1 MRPGPMARRTLVT
14 STGGNLTMKALSWLR
29 AKPKTAASVAGVTA
43 AVVAIGTLA
52 FTYEGNPTTKVD
64 LNDGG
69 VWITKSSALMVG
81 HFNNESTLLDGGL
94 RTTGEGFDILQDEST
109 VLVTD
114 RTNSTLTA
122 VDSARVSL
130 GDSTTIPGSAKVA
143 LGASTAAILDTESGD
158 LWVVPVA
165 GIAGFELQGT
175 DPLVELGKNSDVT
188 VGQDGTVYAVSGES
202 AEVVTIPVDPEG
214 QALDPQTAGL
224 SELDSSIAPS
234 ITAVG
239 ETPVV
244 LSPADSA
251 VMTPGGM
258 RTEITEADSAVLQY
272 SSTATD
278 TVTVATASQLV
289 DVPLDGG
296 DPIVTKA
303 GGEGTPAA
311 PVSLLGCRYGAWSG
325 TGTFVREC
333 PGEDDD
339 INEKVPGAESSAS
352 LTFRVNRDVII
363 LNDTVGGAAWLTDES
378 LQQVDNWDDLTP
390 PEGETENEEDTT
402 QETVETTLPV
412 RTNVNTPPVAE
423 DDEFG
428 VRPGQTTALP
438 VLDNDND
445 PDGDVLVAAVAEQ
458 QPSIGT
464 VQPIYDGGSL
474 QIAVSEDASGSA
486 SFTYEV
492 DDGRGGKDTAK
503 VSLSVKDWDTNTA
516 PKPKRATTLAI
527 ETGGT
532 ISYNILPDWIDPE
545 GDDIYL
551 RGVVAAPGDEVEFT
565 TDGQI
570 TYRATASL
578 QGRKEVQVS
587 VADALG
593 EVTTGTLVLDVR
605 PAGTTLPKTNADHVM
620 TRVGEQVTV
629 SPLANDSSSGQEQLR
644 LTRVN
649 GDETPGATIQ
659 PDYPNKTF
667 TFSAPAPGVYYV
679 LYEVAAGPNGVPGIV
694 RIDVADASEQDL
706 PPVAVRDV
714 ALLPTGGEVLLG
726 VLNND
731 TDPSGGILVIQ
742 SVTVEPGSGVSVS
755 VLNHESLRIG
765 DQGALDEQV
774 RISYRISNGSKTA
787 EGEVVVIP
795 IPAPDKILPPV
806 TTPDQAVVRV
816 GDVVTIPVLE
826 NDTSPIGDALTL
838 EPELVEPFVDP
849 EDGEIF
855 VSQDAVRFK
864 AGDEA
869 KTVYATYE
877 VSDTRGNKVGGYITI
892 QIVPVQD
899 ENAAPRPQDI
909 TTRVLS
915 GNVAN
920 IAVPLD
926 GIDEDGDS
934 VELIGLA
941 SNPKK
946 GRITEV
952 AQNYFVYEA
961 YADSSGVDTFS
972 YRVRDRLGKEGTATI
987 RVGVAPA
994 EEMNQAPY
1002 AVKDAVV
1009 VRPGREIAVPV
1020 MLNDSDPEG
1029 DEIALVKEGLV
1040 LGDESGLDA
1049 RVSGDRVLVQAPD
1062 RAVETSLQYTISD
1075 ARGAT
1080 SQAVLQI
1087 TVDEDVPL
1095 LAPIARD
1102 DRVLPSDLTDGELT
1116 SDVDILGNDEDP
1128 DGTTETLDVEVGSG
1142 GTLLDDGKVRVTV
1155 GDEMQLIRYTLTDR
1169 DELST
1174 SAFIFV
1180 PAVKDLRPSLIST
1193 KPVEVVSGE
1202 TKELPLDEYVMV
1214 AGGGTVK
1221 ITEHAKVSAS
1231 NADGADLVKDPG
1243 TLVYTSK
1250 AGYYGEDGVTFEVTD
1265 GTGPDDPEGRKATL
1279 TIPIT
1284 VLPPDNQQP
1293 TFTRAEINV
1302 APGDAATTLD
1312 LAALV
1317 TDPDPEDAGEH
1328 EFSLEGDAGEGLTA
1342 RVEGDTLSVEAAS
1355 NTKKGTSQTLT
1366 LQITDGETEPIE
1378 GTVVVNV
1385 TASTRA
1391 LATANTDTI
1400 DEADQGATISVPVL
1414 ANDFNPFPDTPLKL
1428 VSAAPEAGNGSASV
1442 EGDEVRVTPD
1452 DEFVGT
1458 LVIRYT
1464 IEDATE
1470 DSDRH
1475 VDGRI
1480 VLTVQGVPEAPGRPQ
1495 VTSVQ
1500 DRTVVVSFSAP
1511 SNNGAEIT
1519 HYTVSST
1526 SGSAYSKQCS
1536 TTTCTLDGLTNNV
1549 EYTFQV
1555 IATNRVGDSEPSGAS
1570 TVARPD
1576 ARPDTPVAPTLVF
1589 GDKSLKVAWTTPP
1602 TPGSP
1607 VESFN
1612 LQISPAPPSGITEKT
1627 GVTGNS
1633 LTWEGLENGTS
1644 YQVRVQA
1651 VNRAPEPST
1660 YSGWSIAEIPAGPPL
1675 QPAAP
1680 TTSELAPVGDQAQM
1694 QVSWTA
1700 PNDNGDSIDGY
1711 QIQVLEGGSTVRTV
1725 PAAAGQTSQ
1734 AIVVPTSEQGYTYIV
1749 RAENK
1754 AGWGQ
1759 FSPPS
1764 AERRGAIRPDA
1775 PNTPSI
1781 VAHDRS
1787 IEITSSYTLS
1797 AEQRNGA
1804 RQSEISYQ
1812 YRLNGGGWQGLS
1824 GNTIGGLDNGTGYSL
1839 QIRALSNTGTGSYT
1853 GVESASSNNATPY
1866 GIPPQPN
1873 AGAQNNGGNIT
1884 LSWSNNGNNG
1894 AALDDT
1900 QIRIR
1905 DHNGNWS
1912 GWESVGSNGNRTV
1925 GGQYSQTWVIDVR
1938 VHNKAGWSSVA
1949 SASATTD
1956 KRPDPRVWVTQGGAA
1971 GNCVNGCQRFT
1982 VNWTDLDIG
1991 SQRVTCNSTVDNVIG
2006 GSSYTINF
2014 NGNGSTTLSC
2024 YKGRDGVDV
2033 WVDILG
2039 WGDGVDTEKQYWPR
2053 P

>member
-1 MRPGPMARRTLVT
+1 
-14 STGGNLTMKALSWLR
+14 MKALSWLR
-29 AKPKTAASVAGVTA
+29 ARPKTAASVAGVTA

-52 FTYEGNPTTKVD
+52 FAYEGNPTTKVD

-94 RTTGEGFDILQDEST
+94 RTTGESFDILQDAST

-114 RTNSTLTA
+114 RSNATLTS
-122 VDSARVSL
+122 VDSAHVSL
-130 GDSTTIPGSAKVA
+130 GDSATIPGSAKVA
-143 LGASTAAILDTESGD
+143 LGAQTAAILDTESGD
-158 LWVVPVA
+158 LWVVPVK
-165 GIAGFELQGT
+165 GISGFELQGT
-175 DPLVELGKNSDVT
+175 DPLIELGKNSDVT

-202 AEVVTIPVDPEG
+202 AEVTTVPVSKEG
-214 QALDPQTAGL
+214 EALEPTSASLG
-224 SELDSSIAPS
+224 ELDASIAPS
-234 ITAVG
+234 ITVVG
-239 ETPVV
+239 ATPVV
-244 LSPADSA
+244 LSQADSA
-251 VMTPGGM
+251 VMTPGGF
-258 RTEITEADSAVLQY
+258 RTEITEADSAVLQQA
-272 SSTATD
+272 SAATGA
-278 TVTVATASQLV
+278 VTVATASQLIN
-289 DVPLDGG
+289 VPLDGG
-296 DPIVTKA
+296 EVSTTKA
-303 GGEGTPAA
+303 GGNGTPAA
-311 PVSLLGCRYGAWSG
+311 PVSLLGCQYGAWSG
-325 TGTFVREC
+325 AGTFVREC
-333 PGEDDD
+333 PGDGDDLK
-339 INEKVPGAESSAS
+339 EEVPGVESSAT

-363 LNDTVGGAAWLTDES
+363 LNDTVGGAAWLADES

-412 RTNVNTPPVAE
+412 RTDVNTPPVAE

-445 PDGDVLVAAVAEQ
+445 PDGDVLVAALAEQ

-474 QIAVSEDASGSA
+474 QIAVGDDASGAA
-486 SFTYEV
+486 SFTYEA
-492 DDGRGGKDTAK
+492 DDGRGGIDTAS
-503 VSLSVKDWDTNTA
+503 VNLSVKDWDTNTA
-516 PKPKRATTLAI
+516 PKPKRTSALAI

-551 RGVVAAPGDEVEFT
+551 KEVIAAPGDEVEFT

-578 QGRKEVQVS
+578 QGRKEVEIS
-587 VADALG
+587 LADALG
-593 EVTTGTLVLDVR
+593 EVATGTLVLDVR
-605 PAGTTLPKTNADHVM
+605 PAGSTLPKTNADHVM

-629 SPLANDSSSGQEQLR
+629 SPLANDSTSGQEQLR

-649 GDETPGATIQ
+649 GDETPGATIT

-694 RIDVADASEQDL
+694 RVDVADASEQDL

-742 SVTVEPGSGVSVS
+742 SVSVEPGSGISVS

-795 IPAPDKILPPV
+795 IPAPEKILPPL

-864 AGDEA
+864 AGDEP

-899 ENAAPRPQDI
+899 DNAAPRPQDI

-926 GIDEDGDS
+926 GIDADGDS

-941 SNPKK
+941 SNPTK

-952 AQNYFVYEA
+952 AQNYFAYEA

-972 YRVRDRLGKEGTATI
+972 YRVRDRLGKEGTATV
-987 RVGVAPA
+987 RVGVAP
-994 EEMNQAPY
+994 EEAKNQAPY

-1029 DEIALVKEGLV
+1029 DKIALVKDGLV
-1040 LGDESGLDA
+1040 MPEDSDMEA

-1075 ARGAT
+1075 ERGAT

-1087 TVDEDVPL
+1087 TVDDDVPL

-1102 DRVLPSDLTDGELT
+1102 DRVLPADLVDGGLT
-1116 SDVDILGNDEDP
+1116 SDVEILSNDEDP
-1128 DGTTETLDVEVGSG
+1128 DGTTEGLDLEVSAG

-1169 DELST
+1169 DELQT

-1180 PAVKDLRPSLIST
+1180 PALKDLRPSLTST

-1202 TKELPLDEYVMV
+1202 TKELPLEDYVMV
-1214 AGGGTVK
+1214 AGGGSVTL
-1221 ITEHAKVSAS
+1221 TEHAKVSAS
-1231 NADGADLVKDPG
+1231 NADGADLVKDAG

-1250 AGYYGEDGVTFEVTD
+1250 DGYYGEDGVSFEVTD

-1284 VLPPDNQQP
+1284 VLPPENQQP
-1293 TFTRAEINV
+1293 TFTRAEVNV
-1302 APGDAATTLD
+1302 APGEAATTLD
-1312 LAALV
+1312 LAALT
-1317 TDPDPEDAGEH
+1317 TDPDPEDADKH
-1328 EFSLEGDAGEGLTA
+1328 TFSLEGDAGKGLTA
-1342 RVEGDTLSVEAAS
+1342 RIDGSSLSVEAAS
-1355 NTKKGTSQTLT
+1355 NAKKGVSSTLT
-1366 LQITDGETEPIE
+1366 IKISDGETEPIE

-1391 LATANTDTI
+1391 PATANTDTI
-1400 DEADQGATISVPVL
+1400 DEATQGEKISVPVL
-1414 ANDFNPFPDTPLKL
+1414 ANDFNPFPETPLKI
-1428 VSAAPEAGNGSASV
+1428 VSAEPESGSGSATVNGDQV
-1442 EGDEVRVTPD
+1442 EVTPGK
-1452 DEFVGT
+1452 EFVGS
-1458 LVIRYT
+1458 LVVRYT

-1519 HYTVSST
+1519 QYTVSST
-1526 SGSAYSKQCS
+1526 SGSAYSKECS
-1536 TTTCTLDGLTNNV
+1536 STTCTLDGLTNNV

-1555 IATNRVGDSEPSGAS
+1555 IATNRVGDSEPSGPSAI
-1570 TVARPD
+1570 ARPD
-1576 ARPDTPVAPTLVF
+1576 ARPDTPVAPTLDF
-1589 GDKSLKVAWTTPP
+1589 GDKSLKVAWTTPT

-1607 VESFN
+1607 VDSYT

-1627 GVTGNS
+1627 GVTGNA

-1651 VNRAPEPST
+1651 HNQAPEPST
-1660 YSGWSIAEIPAGPPL
+1660 WSGWALAEIPAGPPM
-1675 QPAAP
+1675 QPDAP
-1680 TTSELAPVGDQAQM
+1680 TTAELSPVGDQAQM
-1694 QVSWTA
+1694 NVAWNA
-1700 PNDNGDSIDGY
+1700 PNNNGAAIDGY
-1711 QIQVLEGGSTVRTV
+1711 QLQVLAGGSTVRTV
-1725 PAAAGQTSQ
+1725 NVPAGQTSQ
-1734 AIVVPTSEQGYTYIV
+1734 AVVVPTSESGYTYIV
-1749 RAENK
+1749 RAHNK
-1754 AGWGQ
+1754 ASWGQ
-1759 FSPPS
+1759 WSPPS
-1764 AERRGAIRPDA
+1764 VERRAAIRPDA
-1775 PNTPSI
+1775 PSTPTI
-1781 VAHDRS
+1781 AARDRS

-1804 RQSEISYQ
+1804 KESEISYQ
-1812 YRLNGGGWQGLS
+1812 YRLNGGTWQGLS
-1824 GNTIGGLDNGTGYSL
+1824 GTTIGELNNGTQYRL
-1839 QIRALSNTGTGSYT
+1839 EIRALSNTGTGSYT
-1853 GVESASSNNATPY
+1853 GVESAASAAAIPYGKPHTPTASAAGQTTQVRLGWNATGSENGRSIQVVQISIDGGSWENVGISGTRDVGNDYEQTHTIKVKAMDVEGQWSDVSAEASDRSSNR
-1866 GIPPQPN
+1866 PQ
-1873 AGAQNNGGNIT
+1873 
-1884 LSWSNNGNNG
+1884 
-1894 AALDDT
+1894 
-1900 QIRIR
+1900 
-1905 DHNGNWS
+1905 
-1912 GWESVGSNGNRTV
+1912 
-1925 GGQYSQTWVIDVR
+1925 
-1938 VHNKAGWSSVA
+1938 
-1949 SASATTD
+1949 
-1956 KRPDPRVWVTQGGAA
+1956 PRVWVTQGGASPEY
-1971 GNCVNGCQRFT
+1971 CVNGCQFFK
-1982 VNWTDLDIG
+1982 VNWENLNIGTQKVTCHSNVDGQIG
-1991 SQRVTCNSTVDNVIG
+1991 SATYS
-2006 GSSYTINF
+2006 INF
-2014 NGNGSTTLSC
+2014 DGSGNKTLSC
-2024 YKGRDGVDV
+2024 FKGRDDVDV
-2033 WVDILG
+2033 WVDIQG
-2039 WGDGVDTEKQYWPR
+2039 WGGDVDTEKNRWPR

>member
-1 MRPGPMARRTLVT
+1 
-14 STGGNLTMKALSWLR
+14 MKALSWLR

-52 FTYEGNPTTKVD
+52 FAYEGNPTTKVD

-94 RTTGEGFDILQDEST
+94 RTTGEGFDILQDAST

-114 RTNSTLTA
+114 RTNATLTA

-143 LGASTAAILDTESGD
+143 LGAQTAAILDTDSGD
-158 LWVVPVA
+158 LWVVPVK

-175 DPLVELGKNSDVT
+175 DPLIELGKNSDVT
-188 VGQDGTVYAVSGES
+188 VGKNGTVYAVSGES
-202 AEVVTIPVDPEG
+202 AEVITIPVDNEG
-214 QALDPQTAGL
+214 EALDPQSADLG
-224 SELDSSIAPS
+224 ELDSSIAPS

-239 ETPVV
+239 VTPVV

-251 VMTPGGM
+251 VMTPGGF
-258 RTEITEADSAVLQY
+258 RTEISEADSAVLQY

-278 TVTVATASQLV
+278 AVAVATASQLI

-296 DPIVTKA
+296 EPVVTKA
-303 GGEGTPAA
+303 GGNGTPAA

-333 PGEDDD
+333 PGEGDD
-339 INEKVPGAESSAS
+339 INEEVPGAESSAS

-445 PDGDVLVAAVAEQ
+445 PDGDVLVAAIAEN

-474 QIAVSEDASGSA
+474 QIAVDEEASGAA
-486 SFTYEV
+486 SFMYEV
-492 DDGRGGKDTAK
+492 DDGRGGTDTATAN
-503 VSLSVKDWDTNTA
+503 LAVKDWDTNTA
-516 PKPKRATTLAI
+516 PKPKRSTTLAI

-532 ISYNILPDWIDPE
+532 ISYNVLPDWIDPE

-578 QGRKEVQVS
+578 QGRKEVEIS

-593 EVTTGTLVLDVR
+593 EIATGTLVLDVR
-605 PAGTTLPKTNADHVM
+605 PAGSTLPKTNADHVM

-649 GDETPGATIQ
+649 GDETPGATIL

-742 SVTVEPGSGVSVS
+742 SVTVEPGSGISVS

-765 DQGALDEQV
+765 DQGALDDQV
-774 RISYRISNGSKTA
+774 TISYRISNGSKTA

-816 GDVVTIPVLE
+816 GDVVTIPVLD

-926 GIDEDGDS
+926 GIDADGDS

-941 SNPKK
+941 SNPTK

-961 YADSSGVDTFS
+961 YADSAGVDTFS

-994 EEMNQAPY
+994 EAKNQAPY

-1020 MLNDSDPEG
+1020 TLNDSDPEG
-1029 DEIALVKEGLV
+1029 DKIALVKDGLV
-1040 LGDESGLDA
+1040 MPEDSGLEA

-1102 DRVLPSDLTDGELT
+1102 DRVLPSDLIDGELT
-1116 SDVDILGNDEDP
+1116 SDVDILANDEDP
-1128 DGTTETLDVEVGSG
+1128 DGTTEALDVEVGAG
-1142 GTLLDDGKVRVTV
+1142 GTLLDDGSVRVSV

-1180 PAVKDLRPSLIST
+1180 PAVKDLRPSLTST

-1214 AGGGTVK
+1214 AGGGSV
-1221 ITEHAKVSAS
+1221 ILTEHAKVSAS
-1231 NADGADLVKDPG
+1231 NADGADLVKDAS

-1250 AGYYGEDGVTFEVTD
+1250 AGYHGEDGISFEVTD

-1284 VLPPDNQQP
+1284 VLPPENQPP
-1293 TFTRAEINV
+1293 TFTRAELNV
-1302 APGDAATTLD
+1302 APGEAATTLD
-1312 LAALV
+1312 LAAL
-1317 TDPDPEDAGEH
+1317 TDDPDPEDVGEH
-1328 EFSLEGDAGEGLTA
+1328 EFSLEGDAGNGLTA
-1342 RVEGDTLSVEAAS
+1342 RIENGTTLSVEAAS
-1355 NTKKGTSQTLT
+1355 NVKKGTSQTLT
-1366 LQITDGETEPIE
+1366 VKVTDGETEPIE

-1385 TASTRA
+1385 TASTRSP
-1391 LATANTDTI
+1391 ATANTDTI
-1400 DEADQGATISVPVL
+1400 DEANQGETISVPVL
-1414 ANDFNPFPDTPLKL
+1414 ANDFNPFPDTPLKV
-1428 VSAAPEAGNGSASV
+1428 VSASPESGNGSATV
-1442 EGDEVRVTPD
+1442 DGNEVRVTPD

-1458 LVIRYT
+1458 LVVRYT

-1470 DSDRH
+1470 DADRH

-1480 VLTVQGVPEAPGRPQ
+1480 VVTVQGVPEAPGSPQ

-1526 SGSAYSKQCS
+1526 SGSAYSKQCAS
-1536 TTTCTLDGLTNNV
+1536 TTCTLDGLTNNV
-1549 EYTFQV
+1549 EYTFEV
-1555 IATNRVGDSEPSGAS
+1555 VATNRVGDSEPSGAS
-1570 TVARPD
+1570 AVARPD
-1576 ARPDTPVAPTLVF
+1576 ARPDTPVAPSLVF
-1589 GDKSLKVAWTTPP
+1589 GDKALEVAWTTPT

-1607 VESFN
+1607 VETYT
-1612 LQISPAPPSGITEKT
+1612 LQISPAPPSGITEKA

-1651 VNRAPEPST
+1651 HNRAPDPSSW
-1660 YSGWSIAEIPAGPPL
+1660 SGWSLAKVPAGPPL

-1680 TTSELAPVGDQAQM
+1680 TTAELAPVGDQAQM
-1694 QVSWTA
+1694 QVTWAA
-1700 PNDNGDSIDGY
+1700 PNNNGDAIDGY
-1711 QIQVLEGGSTVRTV
+1711 QLQVLRGGSTVQTIPV
-1725 PAAAGQTSQ
+1725 AAGQTSQ
-1734 AIVVPTSEQGYTYIV
+1734 AVVVNTSEDGYTYIV

-1759 FSPPS
+1759 WSPPS

-1775 PNTPSI
+1775 PSTPSI
-1781 VAHDRS
+1781 SANDRS
-1787 IEITSSYTLS
+1787 ITIADTYRLSS
-1797 AEQRNGA
+1797 EQRNGA
-1804 RQSEISYQ
+1804 RESEISYQ
-1812 YRLNGGGWQGLS
+1812 YRLTGSGWQALTN
-1824 GNTIGGLDNGTGYSL
+1824 NTIGGLNNGTAYRVE
-1839 QIRALSNTGTGSYT
+1839 IRALSNTGTGSYT
-1853 GVESASSNNATPY
+1853 GVASAASNAATPY

-1894 AALDDT
+1894 AALDTT

-1912 GWESVGSNGNRTV
+1912 GWDSVGNNGSRTV
-1925 GGQYSQTWVIDVR
+1925 GGQYSQTWVIEVR

-1956 KRPDPRVWVTQGGAA
+1956 KKPDPRVWVTQGGA
-1971 GNCVNGCQRFT
+1971 GPEYCVNGCQYFQI
-1982 VNWTDLDIG
+1982 NWTDLDIG
-1991 SQRVTCNSTVDNVIG
+1991 THKVSCWNTTGRIG
-2006 GSSYTINF
+2006 TAFVHSVNF
-2014 NGNGSTTLSC
+2014 NGSGSTRLSC
-2024 YKGRDGVDV
+2024 WKGRDNVEV
-2033 WVDILG
+2033 WVDIQN
-2039 WGDGVDTEKQYWPR
+2039 WGDDVDTEKQFWPK